1 MESATV
7 IGKYM
12 CDMPVYFGG
21 VKKLSHG
28 IAITSTIMWYYLWS
42 ALWTN
47 GGNPS
52 NTIGYGFLPNTY
64 AAGIG
69 GAMGFI
75 FIFQLG
81 FLFLQQTY
89 GKCTVGWFGAIMSFG
104 IGTVV
109 GTSLFFLV
117 WGAGRSL
124 LPYTDI
130 TESFTN
136 LSLGGVFGKPVPTS
150 IVKSDAKKD
159 APDVQ
164 QSSKMDDS
172 DEFVCDLYKNGQLI
186 TTTVSG

>member
-7 IGKYM
+7 LVSKYT
-12 CDMPVYFGG
+12 CDMPVYFGA
-21 VKKLSHG
+21 VKRLSHG

-47 GGNPS
+47 G
-52 NTIGYGFLPNTY
+52 TISPGFHTNTY

-75 FIFQLG
+75 FLFQLV
-81 FLFLQQTY
+81 FLYLQATY
-89 GKCTVGWFGAIMSFG
+89 GKCTVDIAGSVGSFG
-104 IGTVV
+104 IGLII

-117 WGAGRSL
+117 WGTGSDL
-124 LPYTDI
+124 LPYADI
-130 TESFTN
+130 PENFTN
-136 LSLGGVFGKPVPTS
+136 LSLGGVFGKQREAS
-150 IVKSDAKKD
+150 LVKSDAKTD

-164 QSSKMDDS
+164 QSHKMDDS

-186 TTTVSG
+186 TTTVSE